1 MYACPGTTGM
11 DDPRMNPMA
20 PGAPPLGRM
29 ACDRVMVCAAE
40 GDFLRW
46 RAHAYA
52 AAVAAAKGGAAVEV
66 LETAGAGHVFHLFD
80 PDGDKAK
87 ELLDR
92 MVTFVNGAGAD
103 AA

>member
-1 MYACPGTTGM
+1 MASSTAADG
-11 DDPRMNPMA
+11 DDEVVREFGPILRVYKS
-20 PGAPPLGRM
+20 GRLERPL
-29 ACDRVMVCAAE
+29 
-40 GDFLRW
+40 
-46 RAHAYA
+46 
-52 AAVAAAKGGAAVEV
+52 GGAAVEV
-66 LETAGAGHVFHLFD
+66 LETAGAGHVFHLFE